1 MLPVMQFAVTSL
13 LMSGTLWSPMSRT
26 HSKLAAPE
34 GWGGETIELPPGF
47 APDMKLKG
55 SEHIRF
61 APGMMK
67 PASDSFFCY
76 AFVFELEPKPVLTEA
91 VVKDEF
97 LKYYRGL
104 CKAVLNG
111 KLPDVDPSE
120 FTLELK
126 RPKSDAKPSS
136 DEKAAD
142 TPTLYTGTLDWVEP
156 FATKKPQKLNLEI
169 RTWARN
175 DRNYIFACVSPQA
188 RDAAIWKQLHAIRD
202 DYLKKQAEGRIDF
215 PQPISRQVLRV
226 RQLIV
231 VQVHVPLRGA
241 EVRVAE
247 QTPRNVL
254 YAHLPGRQRRAAP
267 PY

>member
-1 MLPVMQFAVTSL
+1 MFRIFAVSL
-13 LMSGTLWSPMSRT
+13 VMSGTLLVADEPKSA
-26 HSKLAAPE
+26 KLAAPE
-34 GWGGETIELPPGF
+34 GWAGETIELPPRF

-67 PASDSFFCY
+67 PTSDSFFCY
-76 AFVFELEPKPVLTEA
+76 AFVFELQSKPVLTEA
-91 VVKDEF
+91 VLKDEF

-120 FTLELK
+120 FTLELQ
-126 RPKSDAKPSS
+126 RVKSDAEPSS
-136 DEKAAD
+136 DENAVD

-169 RTWARN
+169 RTWARD
-175 DRNYIFACVSPQA
+175 DRNYIFVCVSPQA

-202 DYLKKQAEGRIDF
+202 DYLKK
-215 PQPISRQVLRV
+215 
-226 RQLIV
+226 
-231 VQVHVPLRGA
+231 
-241 EVRVAE
+241 
-247 QTPRNVL
+247 
-254 YAHLPGRQRRAAP
+254 
-267 PY
+267 